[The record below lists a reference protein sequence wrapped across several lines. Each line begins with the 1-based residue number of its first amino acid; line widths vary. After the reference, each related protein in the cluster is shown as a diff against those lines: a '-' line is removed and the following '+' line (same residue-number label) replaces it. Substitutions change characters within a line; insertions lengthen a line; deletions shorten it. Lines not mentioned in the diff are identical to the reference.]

1 MNMKNVDPK
10 NLEALLKTVS
20 SKLNMPPERLKA
32 ELEAG
37 KFDNALN
44 NMKPGE
50 AEQFNKVM
58 SNPKLLENFMNAPQA
73 QALYKKLTGEK

>member
-10 NLEALLKTVS
+10 NLDALLKTVS
-20 SKLNMPPERLKA
+20 SKLNMPPDQLKS

-44 NMKPGE
+44 NMKPNE
-50 AEQFNKVM
+50 AEQFNKILN
-58 SNPKLLENFMNAPQA
+58 NPKLLETFMNAPQA
-73 QALYKKLTGEK
+73 QALYKKLTS